1 MTTMKEKA
9 YAIAGEIR
17 DFRHDFHMYPEIGF
31 HEFRTAGIIGDTLE
45 KLGYRVQR
53 NVARTGVLGEKGK
66 GSPVIAIRA
75 DIDALPIE
83 EKNDLPYA
91 STIPG
96 MMHACGHDAHT
107 AIALGVAHLLSEE
120 EFPGTVRF
128 LFQPSEDN
136 GDEEDISG
144 APRMLEA
151 GALEGVD
158 AILGLHVMADLP
170 RGKIFTIPGAV
181 LSGAD
186 VFTASVLGK
195 GGHTASPYQAIDPIY
210 ITSLVIQAI
219 YSIVPRS
226 VPAYKRGVIA
236 LGIVRGGTKDGV
248 IPEKVDLAGIYRY
261 TDSDS
266 REAIHSGL
274 EKALA
279 ISRSFG
285 GDYALDVHTAAPA
298 TINNPKI
305 TETVLQVTE
314 DLFGKEHIG
323 EYKPLPY
330 GDDFAYFAEKVP
342 ACYFM
347 LGAGI
352 EGDLRRH
359 HDPHFDIDESILP
372 IGAAIIAES
381 SLRLLRGD
389 LDFA

>member
-1 MTTMKEKA
+1 MATMKEKA
-9 YAIAGEIR
+9 YAITDEIR
-17 DFRHDFHMYPEIGF
+17 DFRRDFHMHPEIGF
-31 HEFRTAGIIGDTLE
+31 HEFRTAGIIADTLE

-53 NVARTGVLGEKGK
+53 KVARTGVVADKGE
-66 GSPVIAIRA
+66 GSPMIAIRA
-75 DIDALPIE
+75 DIDALPIQ

-107 AIALGVAHLLSEE
+107 AIALGVAHLLSKE

-151 GALEGVD
+151 GALDGVD
-158 AILGLHVMADLP
+158 AILGLHVMADFP
-170 RGKIFTIPGAV
+170 TGKIFTIPGAV

-210 ITSLVIQAI
+210 ITSHVIQAI
-219 YSIVPRS
+219 YSIPLRF
-226 VPAYKRGVIA
+226 VPAYKRSVIA

-248 IPEKVDLAGIYRY
+248 IPEKVDLSGIYRY
-261 TDSDS
+261 TDPDS

-285 GDYALDVHTAAPA
+285 GDYVLDVHTAAPA
-298 TINNPKI
+298 TINHPKI
-305 TETVLQVTE
+305 AETVLQATE
-314 DLFGKEHIG
+314 DLFGKKQIG

-342 ACYFM
+342 ACYF
-347 LGAGI
+347 LVGAGI
-352 EGDLRRH
+352 EGDPRRH
-359 HDPHFDIDESILP
+359 HDPHFDIDEAVLP
-372 IGAAIIAES
+372 IGAAVMAES
-381 SLRLLRGD
+381 ALRLLRGN
-389 LDFA
+389 LDF